1 MSGRLLP
8 VGKEMFLPYVV
19 LLLQIKRQAI
29 GLYQP
34 RPVLSSYIHDFDLIM
49 NIFL

>member
-34 RPVLSSYIHDFDLIM
+34 RPVLSSYIHDLLFVILIS
-49 NIFL
+49 L